1 MDYEGRIT
9 EIKDSELEDKPSQHQ
24 TVNEFS
30 GKMNSLFKWQWNI
43 LRADRSLTIPK
54 NKESS

>member
-1 MDYEGRIT
+1 MDYEGRIPSSKT
-9 EIKDSELEDKPSQHQ
+9 QRDKEAPEYP
-24 TVNEFS
+24 TVNEYS